1 MNIQNIQPALSAA
14 ALQAV
19 RAAERVPAAGEP
31 ASARQAAPV
40 YDEYIPEEPS
50 EATGLYRIAH
60 DEDGAPRIEYDDP
73 DGKAETTTTN
83 TDKVDREIKRLKE
96 KREQLEQQL
105 ASADPQAA
113 EALERQL
120 AQVES
125 ELRQK
130 DNDTYR
136 RQNAVIS
143 EITR

>member
-1 MNIQNIQPALSAA
+1 METPMNIQNIQPALSAPA
-14 ALQAV
+14 PQAV
-19 RAAERVPAAGEP
+19 RAAERVPAAGEQIP
-31 ASARQAAPV
+31 VRQTAPV
-40 YDEYIPEEPS
+40 YDKYIPEEPA

-60 DEDGAPRIEYDDP
+60 SEDGTPRIEYDDP

-83 TDKVDREIKRLKE
+83 TDKVDREIKQLE
-96 KREQLEQQL
+96 AKRERLEQQL

-130 DNDTYR
+130 DNDSYR

-143 EITR
+143 